1 MFREPEEEKE
11 ETASVETLSD
21 RLRTVK
27 SESGSLRDALCMWN
41 E

>member
-27 SESGSLRDALCMWN
+27 AERI
-41 E
+41 EY

>member
-1 MFREPEEEKE
+1 MFREPEEEKD

-27 SESGSLRDALCMWN
+27 ERGIG
-41 E
+41 